1 MNKRSIKLNLFNWR
15 NATLIGGSLIFIIAS
30 LIILVFQRNGK
41 ENIIYFENS
50 YFVISAVFI
59 LFLIY
64 SIFTILYPIFSA
76 FPQEFIFCTYFFK
89 RYKSLFIKEKNMII
103 MSSILFDK
111 NLEFTW
117 RVSDDCYYDK
127 LGKSLVLIKLYLT
140 DIY

>member
-50 YFVISAVFI
+50 YFVISTVFI

-64 SIFTILYPIFSA
+64 SIFTILYPIFSVI
-76 FPQEFIFCTYFFK
+76 PQEIIFRVLFFE
-89 RYKSLFIKEKNMII
+89 RYSCLFKNQ
-103 MSSILFDK
+103 F
-111 NLEFTW
+111 
-117 RVSDDCYYDK
+117 
-127 LGKSLVLIKLYLT
+127 LYLILNSIIFAFIHLVFQNFHAFFIT
-140 DIY
+140 LITLFLLLT